1 MEEEKKS
8 TVSSFTD
15 KLKSF
20 ASKAQK
26 PGGAAND
33 PKFDSLNSKDD
44 LEGNVKLREDE
55 ADTTSTQGSNFK

>member
-8 TVSSFTD
+8 TVSSIAD

-26 PGGAAND
+26 PGGQAAD
-33 PKFDSLNSKDD
+33 TKFDSLTSKDD
-44 LEGNVKLREDE
+44 LEG
-55 ADTTSTQGSNFK
+55 